1 MKKLLVNIVNLNGA
15 QRRSI
20 AKAAEGRGFE
30 CKICDGD
37 AEALREAVD
46 AEILFTANPDLA
58 RASKALKWLCV
69 PSAGAEAYLD
79 DSLYAQP
86 EARLTNSSGAYGV
99 TIAEHIVMVT
109 LMLMRRMLDYADV
122 VASRQ
127 WERGLPI
134 RSIRGS
140 RITLLGTG
148 NIGQEAAARLRAFG
162 PESIIGVNRSG
173 RHPGGEFDA
182 VCSLNGLDDALRET
196 DLLIMSLP
204 GTPETAG
211 IMDARRLSLLP
222 TGAYLVNVGRGSAI
236 DERTLETLLRSG
248 RLAGAALDVFATEP
262 LKPQDPLWD
271 CPRLLITPHV
281 SGNMTLPYTVER
293 IVSQFLEDF
302 ENYCDGRPLKRL
314 VDRRAGY

>member
-1 MKKLLVNIVNLNGA
+1 MD
-15 QRRSI
+15 
-20 AKAAEGRGFE
+20 AAGYFLTLTVRP
-30 CKICDGD
+30 I
-37 AEALREAVD
+37 
-46 AEILFTANPDLA
+46 EI
-58 RASKALKWLCV
+58 
-69 PSAGAEAYLD
+69 
-79 DSLYAQP
+79 
-86 EARLTNSSGAYGV
+86 
-99 TIAEHIVMVT
+99 M
-109 LMLMRRMLDYADV
+109 
-122 VASRQ
+122 
-127 WERGLPI
+127 
-134 RSIRGS
+134 
-140 RITLLGTG
+140 
-148 NIGQEAAARLRAFG
+148 
-162 PESIIGVNRSG
+162 
-173 RHPGGEFDA
+173 FDA

-222 TGAYLVNVGRGSAI
+222 TGAYLVDVGRGSAI

-302 ENYCDGRPLKRL
+302 ENYMKSYQEKSSAMTAALRAKSDRMKELEELIRFAESFNELKPVYDELNKIKFRKAREKYKSEHERELRL
-314 VDRRAGY
+314 FHLAKRKLDAAAPDHRIPIKAWQLELDELSKSYAAESEILKPIRAELKELYRIKSKLDPFLREASQDKNTENRKEKHAQKEEKD